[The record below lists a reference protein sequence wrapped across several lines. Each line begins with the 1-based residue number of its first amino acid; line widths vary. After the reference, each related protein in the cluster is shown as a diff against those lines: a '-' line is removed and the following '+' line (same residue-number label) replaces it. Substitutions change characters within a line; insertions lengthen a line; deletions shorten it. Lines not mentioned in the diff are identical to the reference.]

1 MAADSDV
8 GLISGGVCLG
18 QERWRVPARST
29 APARLCHRR
38 RRSAAWM
45 ASGAFGVASFA
56 VAADD
61 LYAWAGI
68 QPGAEG
74 FGGPFGEVVDRS
86 AGTIFTSKRCRRRGL
101 CGGQSRRLPAPR
113 GLRLGHGADEPQR
126 RRRLAAQA
134 SVPLSRAPARSPR
147 ARHCLQAAGP
157 AAVAGGQARHLLG
170 ERRLSAAVVTAEEPA
185 GVQVNQHLLAA
196 AGAVSASQRW

>member
-126 RRRLAAQA
+126 RRAACRAGQCAAQPGTGEVA
-134 SVPLSRAPARSPR
+134 QGQALSAGGRSGGRSGWPGPAPARRTS
-147 ARHCLQAAGP
+147 
-157 AAVAGGQARHLLG
+157 
-170 ERRLSAAVVTAEEPA
+170 S
-185 GVQVNQHLLAA
+185 
-196 AGAVSASQRW
+196 